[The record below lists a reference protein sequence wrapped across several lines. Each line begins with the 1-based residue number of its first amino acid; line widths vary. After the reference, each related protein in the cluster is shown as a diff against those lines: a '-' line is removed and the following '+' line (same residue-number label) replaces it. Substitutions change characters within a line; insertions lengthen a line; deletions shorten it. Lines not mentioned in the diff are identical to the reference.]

1 MLGLILNG
9 GERKVAQSL
18 LTQIA
23 MRQLSAQ
30 LFITFVHL
38 QIPVIHFVQGS
49 FNSDHE
55 KGWLHKIK
63 KHKIED
69 MFRGL
74 AGRNFLSDI
83 F

>member
-23 MRQLSAQ
+23 MRQLTAK
-30 LFITFVHL
+30 LFITFIHL
-38 QIPVIHFVQGS
+38 LIPDIPFVPY
-49 FNSDHE
+49 SDHE

-69 MFRGL
+69 IFRGL
-74 AGRNFLSDI
+74 AGHNFLSDI

>member
-23 MRQLSAQ
+23 MRQLTAK
-30 LFITFVHL
+30 LFITFIHL
-38 QIPVIHFVQGS
+38 LIPSSKVPY
-49 FNSDHE
+49 SDHE

-69 MFRGL
+69 IFRGL
-74 AGRNFLSDI
+74 AGHNFLSDI